1 MSRLDEALTR
11 ARGAASD
18 NVPAVVPSPASGTEP
33 VFTQEAETAEP
44 QPAAAPTA
52 GADVVIQEP
61 PPNRQ
66 PIEADSEAR
75 VIDLDGDL
83 NTLPAAEKLA
93 FSRMHSMPVEQYRR
107 LAARLLIAQTEHNTR
122 IVMVT
127 SALAGEGK
135 TLTAANLALT
145 LSESYK
151 KNVLLLDADLRQPTL
166 HQVFQIPNVS
176 GLNDGLRSDG
186 SRKLPLIRYTDKMY
200 ILTAGRPDSDPMS
213 VLSGDR
219 LRQVFEEAGSRFDWV
234 VVDTPPVAL
243 LTDAHLLASLVDA
256 VLLVVESGR
265 TPLSAIKKAVQSVGR
280 DRVFGV
286 VLNRVDVASLTYGA
300 YGHSYYYA
308 AEQSH
313 G

>member
-1 MSRLDEALTR
+1 MSRLDEALAR
-11 ARGAASD
+11 ARGLTPEH
-18 NVPAVVPSPASGTEP
+18 VPPVVPSPASGAEP
-33 VFTQEAETAEP
+33 VFSPETDAEP
-44 QPAAAPTA
+44 VPVSVSELPREE
-52 GADVVIQEP
+52 IQNPEP
-61 PPNRQ
+61 SEP
-66 PIEADSEAR
+66 EAQAR
-75 VIDLDGDL
+75 VIDLEGDL
-83 NTLPAAEKLA
+83 GTLPASEKLA

-107 LAARLLIAQTEHNTR
+107 LAARLLIAQTEHNTK

-151 KNVLLLDADLRQPTL
+151 KSVLLLDADLRQPTL

-176 GLNDGLRSDG
+176 GLNDGLRSDAG
-186 SRKLPLIRYTDKMY
+186 RKLPLIRYTENMY
-200 ILTAGRPDSDPMS
+200 ILTAGRPDADPMS
-213 VLSGDR
+213 VLSGER

-265 TPLSAIKKAVQSVGR
+265 TPLSAIKTAVQSVGR

-286 VLNRVDVASLTYGA
+286 VLNRADAGLA
-300 YGHSYYYA
+300 YGSYGLNYYYA
-308 AEQSH
+308 AEQAR